1 MNLLAASVNLV
12 VPLVWPRTF
21 GLALLAPALLVA
33 FEEEDSFSPLSA
45 ILSQIMS
52 TNLFYFKRFFIKHFF
67 LIKNQISTHSQKFT
81 NHNFYTKKKQNMHKE
96 GSNIMLFLFEKN
108 LHVSKSEYF

>member
-1 MNLLAASVNLV
+1 VNLLAASVNLV

-21 GLALLAPALLVA
+21 GLALLAPALLFA

-52 TNLFYFKRFFIKHFF
+52 TNLFLNDFSIKHFF
-67 LIKNQISTHSQKFT
+67 IKNQISTHSQKFT
-81 NHNFYTKKKQNMHKE
+81 NHNF
-96 GSNIMLFLFEKN
+96 
-108 LHVSKSEYF
+108 